1 MGRAHLVQ
9 ATFQLPHR
17 RGGGT
22 ARQFFLLR
30 ELARRFEVTVIAP
43 ADPGVPPEAYDELGA
58 FATVAGFPVPPP
70 RRNPVLRAAHLAR
83 MVGSPRPLASTGM
96 DALRPAIR
104 AALAGLRRP
113 ADIFY
118 VEPSTTADWI
128 DLAPPGTLRVL
139 GFHDLTFAAY
149 RERARRAT
157 RPGARLLDEVE
168 WRRLRRLE
176 LGRAA
181 RVDLNVMI
189 SALERDAL
197 ERLVPGAA
205 TVLAPNG
212 VDVDYFRPA
221 GPPDPS
227 GPLVLLGSLN
237 HPPNVDAAVR
247 MVRDV
252 LPAVGRPV
260 ALQIVGRSP
269 VPEVVRLGGAPG
281 VAVVGEVADVRPYL
295 AGASIV
301 CAPIM
306 FGGGVRMKLLDALAM
321 GCAVVCTP
329 KAAEGFALRDGEELV
344 IAPIDGYARAVA
356 ALLDDPERAAAL
368 GRRGREFVAREH
380 SWATSADALAD
391 ALDALGG

>member
-1 MGRAHLVQ
+1 MSRAHLVQ

-30 ELARRFEVTVIAP
+30 ELSRRFEVTVIAP

-58 FATVAGFPVPPP
+58 FATVASFPVPPP
-70 RRNPVLRAAHLAR
+70 RRNPLRRAAHLGR

-96 DALRPAIR
+96 DALRPPIR
-104 AALAGLRRP
+104 AALAALRHP
-113 ADIFY
+113 VDVFY

-128 DLAPPGTLRVL
+128 DLAPPGAVRVL

-176 LGRAA
+176 RSRAA
-181 RVDLNVMI
+181 RADLNVMI
-189 SALERDAL
+189 SELERGAL
-197 ERLVPGAA
+197 ARLVPGAA

-212 VDVDYFRPA
+212 VDVDYFRPT
-221 GPPDPS
+221 GPPDPA
-227 GPLVLLGSLN
+227 GPLVLVGSLN

-252 LPAVGRPV
+252 LPGVGR
-260 ALQIVGRSP
+260 AIQIVGRSP
-269 VPEVVRLGGAPG
+269 VPEVVRLGEVPG
-281 VAVVGEVADVRPYL
+281 VDVVGEVADVRPYL

-329 KAAEGFALRDGEELV
+329 KAAEGFALRDGEQLV
-344 IAPIDGYARAVA
+344 IAPIDRFAGAVA
-356 ALLDDPERAAAL
+356 ALLDDPARAAAL
-368 GRRGREFVAREH
+368 GRRGREYVAREH
-380 SWATSADALAD
+380 GWAASAGALAD
-391 ALDALGG
+391 AIDGVR